1 MGWVGVTKVVLD
13 KNHPLRAGK
22 GKYRVEEVWKLFRP
36 VFKGSHIVTE
46 LSLSCFTTEEAAL
59 SKLGESNG

>member
-13 KNHPLRAGK
+13 KNHPLREK
-22 GKYRVEEVWKLFRP
+22 GKYRVKEVWKLFRP

-46 LSLSCFTTEEAAL
+46 LSLGCFTTEEAAL
-59 SKLGESNG
+59 KRLGEKNG